1 MPRKIKDF
9 EKWNDEMIKK
19 FDLEHYHENAN
30 FVIRFIEKK
39 RTKAILDFLDAR
51 DEDIILDVGCGAGDI
66 LKKIKNGQLFGI
78 DISSY
83 ILDIAKDKLK
93 DKKVSLVKG
102 DVEQLSE
109 HFPSIKFNKI
119 YCSEVVEHIQNPQK
133 AIQEMGKMVGK
144 DGLAVISIPNEG
156 VINFLK
162 KILIKLRIFDF
173 FFQKISKKMDEEW
186 HLHSFGLKLF
196 KDITKDQFKIIRI
209 KRIPFSFLPLR
220 YVILLKPI

>member
-1 MPRKIKDF
+1 MPREIDNF
-9 EKWNDEMIKK
+9 EQWNDEMIKK

-30 FVIRFIEKK
+30 FIIRFIERR

-51 DEDIILDVGCGAGDI
+51 DEDAILDVGCGAGDI
-66 LKKIKNGQLFGI
+66 LKKIKRGRLFGI

-93 DKKVSLVKG
+93 DKKASLVKG
-102 DVEQLSE
+102 DVERLSE
-109 HFPSIKFNKI
+109 YFPPMKFNKI
-119 YCSEVVEHIQNPQK
+119 YCSEVIEHIRNPEK
-133 AIQEMGKMVGK
+133 AIQEIKKIISK

-156 VINFLK
+156 AINFLK
-162 KILIKLRIFDF
+162 KILIKLKIFDF

-196 KDITKDQFKIIRI
+196 KDIVENQFKIIKI
-209 KRIPFSFLPLR
+209 KRVPFLFLPLR